1 MTDGGDSVAFVRWR
15 GNSADLL
22 TTVYEGGRSRQ
33 LRLAGLGGRYT
44 VEPEMRAAVGR
55 RFPNIRIDWDAIER
69 ALTVGPPHEQAATAA
84 GVPNDRLEW
93 LELERRL
100 RYWAALAEPLRPQES
115 RHFTAAAE
123 VLGRWRYSRPDFP
136 REPPPGWDHGLPTH
150 PTAEGGTPLMDSHP
164 GSKALEDHARSVT

>member
-1 MTDGGDSVAFVRWR
+1 MAFVRWR

-33 LRLAGLGGRYT
+33 VRLAGLGGRYT
-44 VEPEMRAAVGR
+44 VEPQIREAVGR
-55 RFPNIRIDWDAIER
+55 RFPHIRIDWDAIER

-100 RYWAALAEPLRPQES
+100 RYWAALAEALRPQEA
-115 RHFTAAAE
+115 RRFIAAAE
-123 VLGRWRYSRPDFP
+123 SLGRWRYSRPDFP
-136 REPPPGWDHGLPTH
+136 REPPPGWDQGLPPQ
-150 PTAEGGTPLMDSHP
+150 PTTKGGASLMDEHPDTQSVADRSH
-164 GSKALEDHARSVT
+164 GVI